1 MVSPRLSVS
10 TNILRH
16 REKVLAHAEQQL
28 LSQGK
33 LNSAE
38 LLSLYRK
45 FLKIENH
52 RIRLKHY
59 SGGGGR
65 EVCHQRASLVD
76 IVLRHLLAAA
86 LAADSS
92 TARRPLRLAL
102 VAIGGYGR
110 GELNPYSDVDI
121 MFLHADVEKKNDP
134 RTNEVVQQILYMLW
148 DIGFKVGHSTR
159 SISGAIKEAN
169 ADMLSK
175 TSLLEARLVA
185 GETALFDE
193 FRAQFEKH
201 CVEGHVDQY
210 IRDRVENQSERH
222 AKYGSSV
229 YMQEPNVKNGC
240 GSLRDYQ
247 NLLWISFFKERV
259 QSTAGLVEKK
269 FLDEIERRQLD
280 KAYDFLLR
288 VRTELHYLNR
298 RSADVIVMNEQLQVA
313 TKLGYSQKNILR
325 RSEGFMRDYYQYA
338 RNIYHLT
345 ELLSERLSLA
355 IPESV
360 GKRPGLLGFLR
371 LSSRASRVEHFDGF
385 YNLDGRL
392 YAESRDIFNQD
403 PARMMRLFQHLQQ
416 RGLRMSPELQ
426 QLVKRRLHL
435 VDKTFQYGRATRE
448 TFVAICSRKGEVGAT
463 LRAMHQVD
471 FLGRYIPEFG
481 QLTCLVQHE
490 FFHRYTA
497 DEHTLV
503 CIEKLD
509 EVIDSKDAKLEEYK
523 KLFQRLEDPF
533 VLYLALLLHDTG
545 KASNA
550 RLHAEAS
557 ALFAQRVAR
566 RLQLSPER
574 RKSLVMLVDN
584 HLLLSMT
591 AQRRNLEDPATV
603 AEFAA
608 LIKNHANLDALMLL
622 TLADG
627 QGTGDENW
635 SDWKESLV
643 WQLYRST
650 SLYLADGEAFYR
662 QRTIE
667 REGLREAVRANL
679 PEDFA
684 GEVDAHFEHMPDRYF
699 QTHGVEDITAH
710 VRLFRAFLE
719 RRFSGRGVP
728 FSPAMRWITHA
739 HQGHSE
745 VWVCG
750 WDRKELLARIA
761 GSFSTV
767 QLNILSADIFTR
779 GDSLVLDIFRVC
791 NTRFEAVTD
800 EEDIAEVE
808 KRLGESLESEEFD
821 FTPLI
826 AKAMRKYD
834 FRLAQELDFPTRI
847 IIDNDA
853 HPTYTL
859 VDVQTPDR
867 LGLLYN
873 LLQAFGRAGVQIA
886 LSRIATEKGAAI
898 DSFYVTDME
907 GRKLKDASAIARLQ
921 NTLQAASQL
930 VEMEPQESQSSS
942 KNQRDASRT
951 GQKKRP
957 PDPRH

>member
-1 MVSPRLSVS
+1 VS

-28 LSQGK
+28 LSSGH

-38 LLSLYRK
+38 FLSLYKK

-86 LAADSS
+86 FGADE
-92 TARRPLRLAL
+92 TVPRRAPRLTL

-110 GELNPYSDVDI
+110 GELNPFSDVDI
-121 MFLHADVEKKNDP
+121 MFLHDDTP
-134 RTNEVVQQILYMLW
+134 RRIDSRINEVVQQILYMLW

-159 SISGAIKEAN
+159 SIAGAIQQAN

-175 TSLLEARLVA
+175 TSLLEARLVTGDA
-185 GETALFDE
+185 ALFDE
-193 FRAQFEKH
+193 FRQQFVRQ

-210 IRDRVENQSERH
+210 IRDRVENQAERH
-222 AKYGSSV
+222 QKYGCSV

-240 GSLRDYQ
+240 GGLRDYQ

-269 FLDEIERRQLD
+269 LLNETERRLLD

-298 RSADVIVMNEQLQVA
+298 RSVDTIVLSQQLQIA
-313 TKLGYSQKNILR
+313 NKLGYSQKNILR
-325 RSEGFMRDYYQYA
+325 RSEAFMRDYYQHA
-338 RNIYHLT
+338 RNIYHTT

-355 IPESV
+355 PSDST
-360 GKRPGLLGFLR
+360 GKKNPLFGFLR
-371 LSSRASRVEHFDGF
+371 LSSRSSRVEHFDGF
-385 YNLDGRL
+385 YNLGGRL
-392 YAESRDIFNQD
+392 YAESRDIFNED
-403 PARMMRLFQHLQQ
+403 PPRLMRLFQHMQQ
-416 RGLRMSPELQ
+416 RGLRMSAELQ
-426 QLVKRRLHL
+426 QLVRRRLHL
-435 VDKTFQYGRATRE
+435 VDRVFQYGRATRE
-448 TFVAICSRKGEVGAT
+448 TFMAICSRKGEVGAT
-463 LRAMHQVD
+463 LRAMHEVD

-509 EVIDSKDAKLEEYK
+509 QVIDSVDPKLAEYRN
-523 KLFQRLEDPF
+523 LFQRLEDPF

-566 RLQLSPER
+566 RLQLSTER
-574 RKSLVMLVDN
+574 RKSLVLLVDN
-584 HLLLSMT
+584 HIVLSLT
-591 AQRRNLEDPATV
+591 AQRRNLEDSATV
-603 AEFAA
+603 AQFASV
-608 LIKNHANLDALMLL
+608 IKTQANLDGLMLL

-627 QGTGDENW
+627 QGTGDEKW

-643 WQLYRST
+643 WQLYQST
-650 SLYLADGEAFYR
+650 SSYLADGAAFYR

-667 REGLREAVRANL
+667 REGLREAVRAEL
-679 PEDFA
+679 GVEFFD
-684 GEVDAHFEHMPDRYF
+684 EIDAHFEDMPDRYF
-699 QTHGVEDITAH
+699 QTHSVADIAAH
-710 VRLFRAFLE
+710 VLLFRSFLE
-719 RRFSGRGVP
+719 NHFRQRATP
-728 FSPAMRWITHA
+728 MAPAIRWIPRPN
-739 HQGHSE
+739 QGHSE
-745 VWVCG
+745 VWICG

-761 GSFSTV
+761 GSFSAV

-779 GDSLVLDIFRVC
+779 GDNLVLDIFRVC
-791 NTRFEAVTD
+791 NTRFEAISD
-800 EEDIAEVE
+800 NEDKVEVE
-808 KRLGESLESEEFD
+808 KHLLTALQAEEFD
-821 FTPLI
+821 FSPLI
-826 AKAMRKYD
+826 AKAMGKRD
-834 FRLAQELDFPTRI
+834 FHLAQELDFPTRI
-847 IIDNDA
+847 VIDNDA
-853 HPTYTL
+853 HPIYTV
-859 VDVQTPDR
+859 VDIQTPDR

-873 LLQAFGRAGVQIA
+873 LLKAFGAAGVQIA

-898 DSFYVTDME
+898 DSFYVTDAE
-907 GRKLKDASAIARLQ
+907 GRKIKDAVAIARLQ
-921 NTLQAASQL
+921 HALQDASQRGH
-930 VEMEPQESQSSS
+930 ESRAGRS
-942 KNQRDASRT
+942 
-951 GQKKRP
+951 
-957 PDPRH
+957 